1 MLKITKFTVLG
12 SENNRIVDEKPF
24 FGFALSSDKNNN
36 FLKCAKIQVNDWVK
50 ESDNQ
55 INIQYDG
62 ELKPF
67 NKYDVTL
74 TAVDNFGEEATI
86 KDSFCTAK
94 LDEPWVGKW
103 ISDGSYIFKEAGSPK
118 VMTFFKKIPLDKKVD
133 RALICIT
140 ALGIYK
146 LEVNGKRVGED
157 YFTPGFTTYKKDL
170 QYQVYDITDYLKEDN
185 EIKVIVAGGW
195 AVGDFTYGHKNRIT
209 ADRQALKAEI
219 RLEYADLTH
228 VIGTD
233 ESWKVT
239 TDGPFKY
246 ADFYDGEVYD
256 ARDKEVEWHNASIE
270 KPKTEPQ
277 KLSVTY
283 GEFVRLHEVFKPI
296 SVKDSPSGEHIY
308 DFGQNFAGIVKLKI
322 KNADAGQVIRVHHAE
337 VLFKD
342 ELCLNL
348 LRRAKCELL
357 YTCVKGEQEYIPSF
371 TYMGFRYVGITG
383 IDPKDIEVEAYAIY
397 SDVKQI
403 GNFSCNDE
411 RLNKLQQNILWS
423 SKSNFVEI
431 PTDCPQRDERMGWTG
446 DIALFANTACYN
458 FDMEVFLR
466 KWLRDLRSEQVR
478 SGGFPNTAP
487 SQSHGFPLTM
497 PNMAIDFWGDA
508 SILVPYA
515 LYQQTGDLNIL
526 KENYEMMKKYHK
538 ACLWWANFL
547 SLGKS
552 RYIWKGISMFHFGDW
567 VAPDIEKMSEWQ
579 KRHKYTATASLANT
593 SNIMSKVAKLL
604 NKEEDAIKFNK
615 VYLKTCDAYESKLTD
630 GKGKIKGK
638 EFQTAYVL
646 PLAFNMFKS
655 ETKPLAVN
663 NLADLIKANDYCVGT
678 GFPGTPYLLFSL
690 ADNGREDIAFKMLF
704 NDKCPSWLY
713 EVKVGG
719 TTTWE
724 RWDALREDG
733 SLNWTDDGTGGM
745 ISFNHYAVGAV
756 GDFLYKRVLGV
767 EPLEGGYKKV
777 LIKPLLSSGLTSV
790 QGETISPY
798 GPIKVDW
805 TKQEGSFNIRISIPF
820 GSTAQL
826 VLPNGETKEFGSGDY
841 QESVSL

>member
-1 MLKITKFTVLG
+1 MLKISKFTVSG
-12 SENNRIVDEKPF
+12 SQNNKIVDEKPY
-24 FGFALSSDKNNN
+24 FGFALESDKNNN
-36 FLKCAKIQVNDWVK
+36 SLKVAKLKVGSWEK
-50 ESDNQ
+50 EFDSQ
-55 INIQYDG
+55 IALKYEG

-67 NKYDVTL
+67 TRYDVDL
-74 TAVDNFGEEATI
+74 VAIDAFNEEVKYQTY
-86 KDSFCTAK
+86 FETGK

-103 ISDGSYIFKEAGSPK
+103 ISDGNYIFKEAGSPK
-118 VMTFFKKIPLDKKVD
+118 VMTFFKQLPLNKKVN

-170 QYQVYDITDYLKEDN
+170 QYQIYDITSLLKEEN

-219 RLEYADLTH
+219 RLEGEEVV

-233 ESWKVT
+233 ESCKVD

-256 ARDKEVEWHNASIE
+256 AREKEITWHNAIIE
-270 KPKTEPQ
+270 KPKTEPN

-283 GEFVRLHEVFKPI
+283 GEFVRLHEKLLPV
-296 SVKDSPSGEHIY
+296 SVKQAPSGEYIY
-308 DFGQNFAGIVKLKI
+308 DFGQNFAGIVKLHI
-322 KNADAGQVIRVHHAE
+322 KSANEGQEIRVHHAE
-337 VLFKD
+337 VLYKD
-342 ELCLNL
+342 ELCLKL
-348 LRRAKCELL
+348 LRRAKCELV
-357 YTCVKGEQEYIPSF
+357 YTCKDGAQEYLPSF

-383 IDPKDIEVEAYAIY
+383 IDPKDVEIEAYAIY
-397 SDVKQI
+397 SDIKQI
-403 GNFSCNDE
+403 GSFSCNDE
-411 RLNKLQQNILWS
+411 RLNKLQQNITWS

-446 DIALFANTACYN
+446 DIALFAKTACYN

-466 KWLRDLRSEQVR
+466 KWLRDLRSEQIK
-478 SGGFPNTAP
+478 SGGFSNTAP

-526 KENYEMMKKYHK
+526 KENYNMMKKYHK

-567 VAPDIEKMSEWQ
+567 VAPDTEKMSEWQ

-593 SNIMSKVAKLL
+593 SSIMTKVARLL
-604 NKEEDAIKFNK
+604 NKEEDALKFEK
-615 VYLKTCDAYESKLTD
+615 VYQKTSDAYESKLTD
-630 GKGKIKGK
+630 GKGKIKGQ

-646 PLAFNMFKS
+646 PLAFNMFK
-655 ETKPLAVN
+655 EDTKPLAVN
-663 NLADLIKANDYCVGT
+663 NLVNLVESNNYCVGT

-690 ADNGREDIAFKMLF
+690 ADNNREDIAFKMLF

-724 RWDALREDG
+724 RWDALKEDG
-733 SLNWTDDGTGGM
+733 SLNWAEGDGTGGM
-745 ISFNHYAVGAV
+745 VSFNHYALGAV
-756 GDFLYKRVLGV
+756 GEFLYRRILGV

-777 LIKPLLSSGLTSV
+777 LIRPLISCGLTSV
-790 QGETISPY
+790 EGETISPY
-798 GPIKVDW
+798 GPIKVHW
-805 TKQEGSFNIRISIPF
+805 TQENNRFNIKFSIPF
-820 GSTAQL
+820 GSSCQL
-826 VLPNGETKEFGSGDY
+826 VLPNGEIKEYGSGTY

>member
-1 MLKITKFTVLG
+1 M
-12 SENNRIVDEKPF
+12 
-24 FGFALSSDKNNN
+24 
-36 FLKCAKIQVNDWVK
+36 
-50 ESDNQ
+50 
-55 INIQYDG
+55 
-62 ELKPF
+62 
-67 NKYDVTL
+67 
-74 TAVDNFGEEATI
+74 
-86 KDSFCTAK
+86 
-94 LDEPWVGKW
+94 
-103 ISDGSYIFKEAGSPK
+103 
-118 VMTFFKKIPLDKKVD
+118 
-133 RALICIT
+133 
-140 ALGIYK
+140 
-146 LEVNGKRVGED
+146 
-157 YFTPGFTTYKKDL
+157 
-170 QYQVYDITDYLKEDN
+170 
-185 EIKVIVAGGW
+185 
-195 AVGDFTYGHKNRIT
+195 
-209 ADRQALKAEI
+209 
-219 RLEYADLTH
+219 
-228 VIGTD
+228 
-233 ESWKVT
+233 
-239 TDGPFKY
+239 
-246 ADFYDGEVYD
+246 
-256 ARDKEVEWHNASIE
+256 
-270 KPKTEPQ
+270 
-277 KLSVTY
+277 
-283 GEFVRLHEVFKPI
+283 
-296 SVKDSPSGEHIY
+296 
-308 DFGQNFAGIVKLKI
+308 
-322 KNADAGQVIRVHHAE
+322 
-337 VLFKD
+337 
-342 ELCLNL
+342 
-348 LRRAKCELL
+348 
-357 YTCVKGEQEYIPSF
+357 
-371 TYMGFRYVGITG
+371 
-383 IDPKDIEVEAYAIY
+383 
-397 SDVKQI
+397 
-403 GNFSCNDE
+403 
-411 RLNKLQQNILWS
+411 WS

-593 SNIMSKVAKLL
+593 SNIMAKVAKLL

-745 ISFNHYAVGAV
+745 ISFNHYALGAV
-756 GDFLYKRVLGV
+756 GEFLYKRVLGV

-777 LIKPLLSSGLTSV
+777 LIKPLLSSGLISV

-826 VLPNGETKEFGSGDY
+826 VLPNGDM
-841 QESVSL
+841 